1 VRLGN
6 QARIILAVAAV
17 LALIAPATASART
30 LSPALRAEVDKLA
43 AAQMSSSDF
52 PGLVVGVHAPGK
64 GDYLKA
70 YGRASL
76 ATGRRVS
83 TADRFRIGSVTKT
96 FTATVI
102 LNLVQERRMRLEDR
116 LSKWFPKIPNSRLI
130 TVRMLLNHTS
140 GLPNLPS
147 DLFDD
152 WANSN
157 GSLHFAIDGLVA
169 AAVRQPIVFP
179 PGKGYDYTNTEYL
192 ILGQIAQQVTRR
204 TLIQLYRQYVI
215 GPLRLRHTSYQPNR
229 VLPKP
234 NVRGY
239 WLVENQRQ
247 DVTTWDFSWA
257 GAAGAMTSTVPDLM
271 RYAPAL
277 ATGRGLLNAATQRLR
292 LTTVPTG
299 QSIGLRYGLGI
310 FTVPVRLTPGHS
322 KILIGH
328 DGEVPGWNAIVLY
341 SPQYKASFVVL
352 GNTAPTFDVLPKYP
366 SASEVIQLAADIFA
380 TLY

>member
-1 VRLGN
+1 MSRGN
-6 QARIILAVAAV
+6 VARTIAVAAGAIAL
-17 LALIAPATASART
+17 LAPSGAAGRT
-30 LSPALRAEVDKLA
+30 LSPSLRAQVDKLA

-52 PGLVVGVHAPGK
+52 PGLVVGVHAPGR

-76 ATGRRVS
+76 ATGRRTSVN
-83 TADRFRIGSVTKT
+83 DRFRIGSVTKT

-102 LNLVQERRMRLEDR
+102 LRLVQERQLKLEDH

-130 TVRMLLNHTS
+130 TIRMLLNHTS
-140 GLPNLPS
+140 GLPNLPAN
-147 DLFDD
+147 LFDD

-157 GSLHFAIDGLVA
+157 GGLHFAIDGLVA
-169 AAVRQPIVFP
+169 AAVRQPIVFS

-192 ILGQIAQQVTRR
+192 ILGQIAQQVARR
-204 TLIQLYRQYVI
+204 SLRQLYAQYVI

-229 VLPKP
+229 VLPTP

-239 WLVENQRQ
+239 WLVQNQRQ

-257 GAAGAMTSTVPDLM
+257 GAAGAMSSTVPDLM

-277 ATGRGLLNAATQRLR
+277 ATGHGLLNAATQRQR
-292 LTTVPTG
+292 LTTVDTG

-310 FTVPVRLTPGHS
+310 FTVPVRLGGGHA
-322 KILIGH
+322 KILVGH

-366 SASEVIQLAADIFA
+366 SATEVIELAADIFA

>member
-1 VRLGN
+1 VRQGN
-6 QARIILAVAAV
+6 QLRTMVAIAAA
-17 LALIAPATASART
+17 LALMGPAAASART
-30 LSPALRAEVDKLA
+30 LSPSLRAQVDKLA

-76 ATGRRVS
+76 ATGRRTSVK
-83 TADRFRIGSVTKT
+83 DRFRIGSVTKT
-96 FTATVI
+96 FTAAVI
-102 LNLVQERRMRLEDR
+102 LRLVQERRMRLEDH

-140 GLPNLPS
+140 GLPNLPA
-147 DLFDD
+147 DLFEN
-152 WANSN
+152 WANSK
-157 GSLHFAIDGLVA
+157 GTLHFAIDGLVA
-169 AAVRQPIVFP
+169 AAVRQPIVFR

-204 TLIQLYRQYVI
+204 SLTQLYRQYVI
-215 GPLRLRHTSYQPNR
+215 GPLRLRHTSFQPNR
-229 VLPKP
+229 VLPTP

-239 WLVENQRQ
+239 WLVEDQRA

-277 ATGRGLLNAATQRLR
+277 ATGRGLLNAATQRQR
-292 LTTVPTG
+292 LTTVATG

-310 FTVPVRLTPGHS
+310 FTVPIRLSPGHS
-322 KILIGH
+322 KLLIGH

-341 SPQYKASFVVL
+341 SPEYKASFVVL

>member
-1 VRLGN
+1 MSRRQG
-6 QARIILAVAAV
+6 ARTIAVAAGAI
-17 LALIAPATASART
+17 ALVAPSSATART
-30 LSPALRAEVDKLA
+30 LSPSLRAQVDKLSA
-43 AAQMSSSDF
+43 EQLSSSDF

-83 TADRFRIGSVTKT
+83 VDDRFRVGSVTKT

-102 LNLVQERRMRLEDR
+102 LRLVQERRLKLEDH

-130 TVRMLLNHTS
+130 TIRMLLNHTS
-140 GLPNLPS
+140 GLPNLPA
-147 DLFDD
+147 DLFDE
-152 WANSN
+152 WANGN
-157 GSLHFAIDGLVA
+157 GSRHFAIDGLVA

-192 ILGQIAQQVTRR
+192 ILGQIAQQVTRK
-204 TLIQLYRQYVI
+204 TLTQLYRQYVI
-215 GPLRLRHTSYQPNR
+215 GPLALRHTSYQPNR

-239 WLVENQRQ
+239 WLVDNLRQ

-257 GAAGAMTSTVPDLM
+257 GAAGAMTSTVPDLL

-277 ATGRGLLNAATQRLR
+277 ATGHGLLDAATQRKR
-292 LTTVPTG
+292 LTTVATG
-299 QSIGLRYGLGI
+299 QSTGLRYGLGI
-310 FTVPVRLTPGHS
+310 FTVPIRLPGGHS
-322 KILIGH
+322 KILVGH

-366 SASEVIQLAADIFA
+366 SANEVIELAAAIFA